1 MQSTHLSDKK
11 KLKMN
16 EGEYIMKRNLFL
28 YALLLC
34 MVLFAAVDYAEA
46 QNKRTGT
53 ASATQLLVPIGSRDL
68 ALGGSSIA
76 TSLGVEAIHWNPA
89 GLGYIEGDAEGMFS
103 RMSYIADIGVNY
115 GAAGVRLSGFGN
127 IAISIKSFDFGDI
140 PMTTNDDPDGLA
152 GRTYSPT
159 FVTVGLSYAR
169 SLTDAISAGGTVK
182 IVSEQIGRVGASG
195 IAFDF
200 GLQYRALA
208 NVPGLNLGVTVKNI
222 GPQMQYD
229 GPGLLRNA
237 TTSDGDRPEQKY
249 KSEAA
254 SFEMPSLVEIGLGY
268 EARFQDN
275 IVLGVTGAFANNNL
289 YTDEYKIGGEVG
301 YLMDNL
307 RLYGR
312 AGMSLLP
319 NLDKNDDNIYGA
331 SFGVGLFYAAPG
343 LNITLDYAFRQ
354 VDLFQDNQVVTVK
367 LGF

>member
-1 MQSTHLSDKK
+1 
-11 KLKMN
+11 MN
-16 EGEYIMKRNLFL
+16 QGALTMKRNIFLFV
-28 YALLLC
+28 LLLC
-34 MVLFAAVDYAEA
+34 MILFAFVDYADA

-53 ASATQLLVPIGSRDL
+53 ASATQLLVPVGSRDL

-76 TSLGVEAIHWNPA
+76 TSMGVEAIHWNPA
-89 GLGYIEGDAEGMFS
+89 GLGYINGDAEGMFS
-103 RMSYIADIGVNY
+103 WMSYIADIGVNY
-115 GAAGVRLSGFGN
+115 GAAGVRFGGFGN
-127 IAISIKSFDFGDI
+127 VALSIKSFDFGDI
-140 PMTTNDDPDGLA
+140 PLTTNDDPDGNS
-152 GRTYSPT
+152 GRTFAPT

-182 IVSEQIGRVGASG
+182 IVSEQMGRTSASG

-200 GLQYRALA
+200 GLQYRSLA

-275 IVLGVTGAFANNNL
+275 IVVGVTGAFANNNL
-289 YTDEYKIGGEVG
+289 YTDEYKVGGEVG
-301 YLMDNL
+301 YVMDNL

-319 NLDKNDDNIYGA
+319 NLDESSDNIYGA
-331 SFGVGLFYAAPG
+331 TFGFGLFYAAPG
-343 LNITLDYAFRQ
+343 LNITIDYAFRQ
-354 VDLFQDNQVVTVK
+354 VDLFNDNQVVTVK